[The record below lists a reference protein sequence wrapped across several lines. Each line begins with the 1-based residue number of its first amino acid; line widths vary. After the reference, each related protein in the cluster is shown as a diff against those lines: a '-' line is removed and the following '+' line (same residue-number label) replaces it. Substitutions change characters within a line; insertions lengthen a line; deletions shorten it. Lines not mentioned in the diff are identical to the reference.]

1 VWNIGGTHGFV
12 ASDDAVTVQDG
23 PGRPPK
29 PAERPP
35 TPAWAQGTGL
45 TADGPLAALVAE
57 ARWCCW
63 VWHPVYRKRDGV
75 WVWTKRPVGA
85 PKDSRQPWPLAVN
98 KVEEQ
103 GRSYALAQAAVL
115 AGKADGVGWLMLE
128 ELKLVWL
135 DLDKCRDPETG
146 AIDAWALA
154 VMARAGDAYT
164 EVTPSGSGVRLC
176 GRASELDVP
185 LQGVWKPPGGEAE
198 GARPGAQV
206 EVFYGVARF
215 VTVTG
220 QALGGSLEVEL
231 GGLAFEL
238 RQAGLAQERGGG
250 GGGRGVPGDKQAPI
264 EDVVSAL
271 EVIGNDAVDWNE
283 WSRVGMAAWAATR
296 GSWEG
301 LEAWMGW
308 SMRCEDKHDPGACTE
323 RWEHWGRSPPT
334 ELGIGALVLL
344 AQAASGGR
352 WRRPS
357 RRPAAEFDA
366 EQDAGGNGEGEEE
379 EDDGGGSGFARL
391 ARGLVYV
398 EELHRYLDVGDKA
411 LLDDARVRARA
422 ARLGCAGAYATGAK
436 SIIAQLHGHPAGLL
450 RRVKGLTMRPGQGLL
465 LTENGRPCAN
475 LWRPSRLV
483 PSEADAGPWLRH
495 MGRLIPD
502 EAERAL
508 TFDVMAFGLQR
519 PGVKIN
525 WGLVLLGGQGTGKDT
540 GLLPFLAAV
549 GQHNVAT
556 VQGVAIGGQF
566 NGYLRKPWLLISEM
580 PPANKRS
587 CYEEIKS
594 WLTTPPDD
602 VAINMKGLEMFSVP
616 NIVNVVVTTN
626 HAGAIALAEDDRRFV
641 VVATVAADQ
650 GEDKVAYYGP
660 LYRWLETGG
669 LEAAAGWLL
678 RRDVAAFTPKIVP
691 LPTAGT
697 VVMMREGAPPG
708 VAWACGLWEADGGGL
723 FEQRELLTVIEV
735 MECASHV
742 GNGAGEPVRKS
753 LTDKQVAMALR
764 LSGWRLIRTRV
775 PDGLTRPYPWT
786 RSGSFELLSQL
797 NPKSLQERLEED
809 RRLRTGGGGGG
820 DWAR

>member
-1 VWNIGGTHGFV
+1 M
-12 ASDDAVTVQDG
+12 
-23 PGRPPK
+23 
-29 PAERPP
+29 
-35 TPAWAQGTGL
+35 PAWAQGTGL
-45 TADGPLAALVAE
+45 TSDGPLAALVAE

-85 PKDSRQPWPLAVN
+85 PRDSRQPWPLAVN
-98 KVEEQ
+98 KVETQ

-115 AGKADGVGWLMLE
+115 AGKAHGVGWLMQE
-128 ELKLVWL
+128 EWTWVWL
-135 DLDKCRDPETG
+135 DLDKCRDPVSG
-146 AIDAWALA
+146 AIDLWAQG
-154 VMARAGDAYT
+154 VIGRAGGAYA
-164 EVTPSGSGVRLC
+164 ELTPSGTGVRLC
-176 GRASELDVP
+176 GRAGLDVP
-185 LQGVWKPPGGEAE
+185 MQGVWRPPGGEAE
-198 GARPGAQV
+198 GVRPGAQV
-206 EVFYGVARF
+206 EVFYAVARF

-220 QALGGSLEVEL
+220 QTPGGDLEPDLGKLAMDLWQRGQAQQPARR
-231 GGLAFEL
+231 GG
-238 RQAGLAQERGGG
+238 GGG

-271 EVIGNDAVDWNE
+271 EAIPNDSVDWNE

-323 RWEHWGRSPPT
+323 RWEHWGRSPPS

-366 EQDAGGNGEGEEE
+366 EQDAGGNGE
-379 EDDGGGSGFARL
+379 EDDGGGSGFTRL
-391 ARGLVYV
+391 AKGLIYI
-398 EELHRYLDVGDKA
+398 EELHRFLDVGDKA
-411 LLDDARVRARA
+411 LLDDPRVRARA

-465 LTENGRPCAN
+465 LVEDGRPCVN

-495 MGRLIPD
+495 MDRLIPD

-508 TFDVMAFGLQR
+508 TFDVMAFGLQH

-525 WGLVLLGGQGTGKDT
+525 WGLVLLGVQGTGKDT
-540 GLLPFLAAV
+540 GLLPFFAAI

-566 NGYLRKPWLLISEM
+566 NGYLRKPWLLITEM

-594 WLTTPPDD
+594 WLTTPP
-602 VAINMKGLEMFSVP
+602 VEVQINMKGLEPFSVP
-616 NIVNVVVTTN
+616 NLVNVVVTTN
-626 HAGAIALAEDDRRFV
+626 HEGAIALAEHDRRFLV
-641 VVATVAADQ
+641 VSTVAANQD
-650 GEDKVAYYGP
+650 EDKLAYYGP
-660 LYRWLETGG
+660 LHRWLETGG

-678 RRDVAAFTPKIVP
+678 RRDVSAFTPKIVP
-691 LPTAGT
+691 PPTAAT
-697 VVMMREGAPPG
+697 AVMMREGAPPG
-708 VAWACGLWEADGGGL
+708 VAWACGLWASDEGGL
-723 FEQRELLTVIEV
+723 FEQRELLTVVEV
-735 MECASHV
+735 MACASHA
-742 GNGAGEPVRKS
+742 GHGAGEPVRRS
-753 LTDKQVAMALR
+753 LTKEHVAMALR

-775 PDGLTRPYPWT
+775 ADGPTRPQPWT